1 MSTVSIAQKV
11 VSDAQICQGD
21 IYKDVHYSYINDDTD
36 DSIEIVDYTFPTAI
50 VISQACDVDFMS
62 KILDSG
68 SGKVNKFMPAILM
81 CPIYDKDEARKMSH
95 LDDAFR
101 ELNIEKEIDKTNPSL
116 FNSREKDIIDK
127 DWHYRFHSLTV
138 QYKDGI
144 VIENALIDFKHYFT
158 VPASY
163 LYRNRK
169 NRLFHLESLFAE
181 QITLKFS
188 TYLSRVAIPEG

>member
-11 VSDAQICQGD
+11 VFEAQICQGD

-95 LDDAFR
+95 LDDAFCYGNVTVCFSFR
-101 ELNIEKEIDKTNPSL
+101 LADYKNTSWYISVRMLNYNSCNSFFYG
-116 FNSREKDIIDK
+116 FN
-127 DWHYRFHSLTV
+127 LCT
-138 QYKDGI
+138 
-144 VIENALIDFKHYFT
+144 
-158 VPASY
+158 
-163 LYRNRK
+163 
-169 NRLFHLESLFAE
+169 
-181 QITLKFS
+181 
-188 TYLSRVAIPEG
+188 